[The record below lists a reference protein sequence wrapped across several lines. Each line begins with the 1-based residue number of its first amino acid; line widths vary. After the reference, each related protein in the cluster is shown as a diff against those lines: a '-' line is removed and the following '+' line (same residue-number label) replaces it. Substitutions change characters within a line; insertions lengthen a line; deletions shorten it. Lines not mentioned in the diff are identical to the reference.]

1 MEKKNGY
8 ALHRVNLPGK
18 EIVIVGTAHISRES
32 VEQVRDVILEQRPEC
47 VCVELDE
54 KRFKALSQEKKWESK
69 DLIELIKQKQLA
81 TLLANMIL
89 GAYQKRLGDKLGIKP
104 GSELA
109 EAVRVARDLS
119 IPVELCDRDVR
130 VTLRRAW
137 RAVSI
142 FKKAYLLA
150 SLAASLFDDTEI
162 SEERLRELKKSDVI
176 TELMEEI
183 GESMPELKRVLI
195 DERDTYLSE
204 KIKAAPGKRVVAV
217 VGAGHVTGIM
227 KSLKQDRSHAMEE
240 IGEIP
245 PVSRAWKLAG
255 WIVPCIIVASLVTIG
270 FQKGTGVAGE
280 NVLYW
285 ILANGICAAL
295 GAVLALAH
303 PFTIASAFAAAP
315 VTSLTPVIG
324 AGYVTAF
331 VQAMVRPPVV
341 REFQTALNDMGTFTG
356 WWRNNLLKI
365 FLAFLLPGFGSV
377 IGTWLGGYRIVSNL
391 F

>member
-1 MEKKNGY
+1 MEKKNEY
-8 ALHRVNLPGK
+8 AIHRVNLPGK
-18 EIVIVGTAHISRES
+18 EVIIVGTAHISRES
-32 VEQVRDVILEQRPEC
+32 IEQVRDVILEERPEC

-54 KRFKALSQEKKWESK
+54 KRYKALSQEKKWESK

-89 GAYQKRLGDKLGIKP
+89 GAYQKRLGDKLGIRP

-109 EAVRVARDLS
+109 EAVKVANDLS

-137 RAVSI
+137 RAVSV
-142 FKKAYLLA
+142 FKKGYLLA
-150 SLAASLFDDTEI
+150 SLLASLFDDTQI

-183 GESMPELKRVLI
+183 GKSMPELKRVLI

-217 VGAGHVTGIM
+217 VGAGHVDGII
-227 KSLKQDRSHAMEE
+227 KALAQDRSNEMEE
-240 IGEIP
+240 IGKVP

-255 WIVPCIIVASLVTIG
+255 WIIPGIIVTSLVAIG

-285 ILANGICAAL
+285 IMANGTCAAL
-295 GAVLALAH
+295 GALLALAH
-303 PFTIASAFAAAP
+303 PLTIASAFAAAP

-331 VQAMVRPPVV
+331 VQALVQPPVV
-341 REFQTALNDMGTFTG
+341 REFKTALHDMNTLTG
-356 WWRNNLLKI
+356 WWRNNLLKV
-365 FLAFLLPGFGSV
+365 FLAFLLPGIGSM